1 MPGKRYLL
9 LRWLWLGPLM
19 AAAAIVLNG
28 STGAAQETIVRLD
41 TPAEEAHLEGPP
53 FTVNVVVDDVV
64 NLGAFQLELVF
75 DSSILGFVE
84 IAEGP
89 FLGSSGRTVQC
100 LPPVTAEGLV
110 RFVCVTLGQT
120 PEGPEGSGVL
130 ATITFEPLSA
140 GSSDLQF
147 QKLILADPPGEPIF
161 ADYQDA
167 SIAVVPAGGDGFPWV
182 LWGPVIAAVVLVVGA
197 AAASLWWFRL
207 KPPAAGSA
215 AAPE

>member
-1 MPGKRYLL
+1 MPGKLYLL
-9 LRWLWLGPLM
+9 LRWLWLGPL
-19 AAAAIVLNG
+19 AAAMAIVLTG
-28 STGAAQETIVRLD
+28 STGAAQETTVRLE
-41 TPAEEAHLEGPP
+41 TPAEEAQLEGPP
-53 FTVNVVVDDVV
+53 FSVNVVVDDVV
-64 NLGAFQLELVF
+64 NLGAFQLELAF

-84 IAEGP
+84 VAEGP

-110 RFVCVTLGQT
+110 RFICVTLGQT

-130 ATITFEPLSA
+130 ATITFEPLSV

-161 ADYQDA
+161 TDYQDA
-167 SIAVVPAGGDGFPWV
+167 SIAVVPAGDGGIPWW
-182 LWGPVIAAVVLVVGA
+182 LWAVIGGVVLVVSA